1 MDFLLDSIF
10 NLGSSVGVIFILIL
24 LLSSVLKVVPEYQRL
39 VVFRLGRL
47 WGAKGP
53 GIVVIIPWIDRTLRV
68 DLRVVTLDVPVQE
81 VITRDNVPIKVNAVV
96 YFRVLDPSKSMV
108 EVEDYILA
116 TSQLSQTTLRSVI
129 GSVELDEVLSA
140 RDKINVELQKII
152 DERTDPWGIK
162 VSAVE
167 VKELELPEGMK
178 RAMARQAE
186 AERERRAKIIAAEG
200 ELQAAEK
207 LTQASETMERSPMT
221 LQLRYLQTLREIAVD
236 KNSTTIFPIP
246 LDLIKPFI
254 ERNTRGAAADDTG
267 ASAVGQRGVE

>member
-1 MDFLLDSIF
+1 LV
-10 NLGSSVGVIFILIL
+10 VGVLIILFLAAGINI
-24 LLSSVLKVVPEYQRL
+24 VPEFQRL
-39 VVFRLGRL
+39 VIFRLGRL
-47 WGAKGP
+47 WGSSGP
-53 GIVVIIPWIDRTLRV
+53 GIVFVIPLIDRALRV

-96 YFRVLDPSKSMV
+96 YFRVLEPARSMV

-129 GSVELDEVLSA
+129 GRAELDEVLSA
-140 RDKINVELQKII
+140 RDKINIELQQII
-152 DERTDPWGIK
+152 DDRTDPWGIK

-167 VKELELPEGMK
+167 VKELELPDGMK

-221 LQLRYLQTLREIAVD
+221 LQLRYLQTLREISVD

-246 LDLIKPFI
+246 IDLIKPFLRRDE
-254 ERNTRGAAADDTG
+254 ERRSPDREN
-267 ASAVGQRGVE
+267 